1 MLGPGGD
8 HISGL
13 DGDDGTVGVSNESSE
28 ASVDGDDTVVVGVR
42 VASGVGVGSGSVGV
56 GTEGVVD
63 GTASGSVGNLGSVHL
78 RGVNGDNGTVG
89 VSNQASE
96 VRVASSVAEGVDGVD
111 SASSSCVSNL
121 GSVHLG
127 GVSGHDGTVGVSHKL
142 GGGESHA
149 GRENLRKYFVMSK
162 SFRENL
168 MRLVIWSKIIEALT
182 L

>member
-13 DGDDGTVGVSNESSE
+13 DGDDGTVGVSDESSE
-28 ASVDGDDTVVVGVR
+28 ASVDGDDAVVVGVR

-78 RGVNGDNGTVG
+78 RGVNGNNGTVG

-96 VRVASSVAEGVDGVD
+96 VRVAGSVAEGVDGVD